1 MVPKQ
6 KRGSTSREGKILGC
20 HNDTCA
26 VLLSLNMIGFI
37 APTDYTRILNQIHH
51 TIYHRQYYL
60 QQVCREIDL
69 LMCGIKIF
77 QTDFGIISYRTLRDM
92 YIVS

>member
-51 TIYHRQYYL
+51 TIYHCQYYL

-69 LMCGIKIF
+69 LMCGIKQF
-77 QTDFGIISYRTLRDM
+77 QHDLVIITYGTLTYT
-92 YIVS
+92 YIV